1 MSVQP
6 AAAPVKPSCTPASA
20 VTFTATP
27 NWLFD
32 EVGPDLSAAPLK
44 TLLYITRHTCGYH
57 KIADAISL
65 DQFHKGI
72 KTKGHQLDKGCGI
85 KSRTAIVKA
94 LAELTERGIIGQLKS
109 HRDDGGDATTVYYLA
124 YASTGEIGG
133 GTLTSPPGVQLPDPQ
148 KKPVP
153 KQKSLDL
160 ETPKPPIA
168 VDQDRESLAASLA
181 SVGQQLGTV
190 FSASHVS
197 RALTM
202 MRAAGLQLAVFCL
215 LLVEALRITRERQ
228 RKAPIETPAAYYFT
242 VLAGVIAQEQQRTA
256 IREPLRAPESGASPP
271 PSPSPISP
279 VETHPIWKQALDELA
294 QEITPENY
302 AYWLRDTRVVS
313 QDGNSL
319 TLAVSTPFHKTWLEQ
334 RLQGRVQRVLTR
346 LGYEHIQVSYVVQ
359 ERESVERP

>member
-1 MSVQP
+1 MIVTPSAQAVNSSSV
-6 AAAPVKPSCTPASA
+6 

-57 KIADAISL
+57 KMADAISL

-72 KTKGHQLDKGCGI
+72 RTNDGRQLDRGCGI
-85 KSRTAIVKA
+85 KNRTAILKG
-94 LAELTERGIIGQLKS
+94 LAELTERGIIGQIKS
-109 HRDDGGDATTVYYLA
+109 HRDDGRDATTVYYLA
-124 YASTGEIGG
+124 YGSTGEQGG
-133 GTLTSPPGVQLPDPQ
+133 GTVTAPTGVHLPHPQ

-160 ETPKPPIA
+160 ETPKPPAA

-181 SVGQQLGTV
+181 RVGQQLGTV
-190 FSASHVS
+190 FTASHVS

-215 LLVEALRITRERQ
+215 MLVEALRITTERQ

-256 IREPLRAPESGASPP
+256 MREPLRAPESPGQPP
-271 PSPSPISP
+271 QDPEDLWGRIS
-279 VETHPIWKQALDELA
+279 
-294 QEITPENY
+294 QEIAAIVTPENY
-302 AYWLRDTRVVS
+302 ARWIAPTRQLAHEGEQLTIAVASDFDYQWLDRRLRGLIERCARLV
-313 QDGNSL
+313 QPG
-319 TLAVSTPFHKTWLEQ
+319 LAIRFEVHGPMSY
-334 RLQGRVQRVLTR
+334 QGREGSAQ
-346 LGYEHIQVSYVVQ
+346 
-359 ERESVERP
+359 P